1 MKRHVLH
8 TAVLLLLCLKLFAL
22 AKQKQAILCIKCKLF
37 NINLLYIE
45 LLTKSNN
52 HPACCIS
59 MSELLGA
66 MVFST
71 CKTIGNETGVL
82 NLVKAAEIKG
92 LSMSAG
98 VAGVR

>member
-1 MKRHVLH
+1 
-8 TAVLLLLCLKLFAL
+8 
-22 AKQKQAILCIKCKLF
+22 
-37 NINLLYIE
+37 
-45 LLTKSNN
+45 
-52 HPACCIS
+52 

-92 LSMSAG
+92 LSINAG